1 MQFVRPKMAVLFAD
15 HQTLA
20 PETCNRSAFFLAGI
34 FSMRPSEFTISQV
47 RASLGVE
54 TADDPGPRASQTWLS
69 FSLLWPLFPTLA
81 TASLLGRGET

>member
-1 MQFVRPKMAVLFAD
+1 
-15 HQTLA
+15 
-20 PETCNRSAFFLAGI
+20 
-34 FSMRPSEFTISQV
+34 MRPSEFTISQV